1 MISLKPT
8 LFTFDIFGTVIDWR
22 GGLKR
27 DVAKVG
33 RKVED
38 ADFDRLIDLQ
48 ADLEQERFRSYRE
61 ITALSLV
68 ALCGLD
74 RATADDI
81 GAKVG
86 FWPLYPDVPEG
97 MARLQSQAACCAM
110 TNSDRSHGEQAQ
122 DQLGFRLNH
131 WIPAEEV
138 KVYKPN
144 PHFWHAVA
152 ERLGRPFGKDWWH
165 VSAYAD
171 YDLEVAQNLG
181 LTTVFVDRPHARV
194 GVADLEVKN
203 LIELS
208 QIVAGMS

>member
-8 LFTFDIFGTVIDWR
+8 LFTFDVFGTLIDWR
-22 GGLKR
+22 SGLLR
-27 DVAKVG
+27 DVAKLG
-33 RKVED
+33 RQAEEV
-38 ADFDRLIDLQ
+38 DFDRLIDLQ

-61 ITALSLV
+61 ITTLSLV

-74 RATADDI
+74 RKAADEI
-81 GAKVG
+81 GAQVG
-86 FWPLYPDVPEG
+86 FWPLYPDVSEG
-97 MARLQSQAACCAM
+97 LARLQSLASCCAM

-122 DQLGFRLNH
+122 EQLGFRLSH

-138 KVYKPN
+138 GVYKPN
-144 PHFWHAVA
+144 PQFWHAVA

-171 YDLEVAQNLG
+171 YDLEVATNLG
-181 LTTVFVDRPHARV
+181 LTTVFVDRPHARA
-194 GVADLEVKN
+194 GSADLEVRN

-208 QIVAGMS
+208 QVVAGLS